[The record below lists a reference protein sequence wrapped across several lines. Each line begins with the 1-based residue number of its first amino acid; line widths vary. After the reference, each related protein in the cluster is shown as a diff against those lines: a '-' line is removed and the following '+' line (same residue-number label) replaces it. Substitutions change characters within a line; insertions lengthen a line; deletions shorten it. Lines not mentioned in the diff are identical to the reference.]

1 MKKEKSSIWVEVIYK
16 GDEIF
21 PDFFK
26 WTNEQVADSKIEVL
40 KLQNR
45 QHLKEVL
52 TTNDT
57 TDSLDELNAF
67 DVFDKLLEKASI
79 SVEQKEELKE
89 SYKEIVDG
97 LNLKESPI

>member
-1 MKKEKSSIWVEVIYK
+1 M
-16 GDEIF
+16 
-21 PDFFK
+21 
-26 WTNEQVADSKIEVL
+26 

-45 QHLKEVL
+45 QHLNEVL

-67 DVFDKLLEKASI
+67 DVFDKLLEKVSI
-79 SVEQKEELKE
+79 SDEQKEELKE

-97 LNLKESPI
+97 LNIDESAL